1 MGKTTA
7 LGLVALAAPSGDDAG
22 FVELART
29 QKGRLFRKQIL
40 KMGEDFVH
48 PSNPTKKIHVDSQLA
63 ESLVRNF
70 QAGVCD
76 IVQVP
81 IANDLNQH
89 VEDPLRNAGEVVN
102 LSYDDK
108 GVYAMIDARKHADD
122 FGNTL
127 LGASALMHMNYS
139 DTGTGE
145 GKGPTLLHVAVT
157 NRPYLTNLEGFEE
170 VIAASTGGIAS
181 AVDTTEQEQP
191 VVMLPATD
199 KKEVEVMELDAMLEA
214 LKNDHGIDV
223 AELQEK
229 AAAAPEGEL
238 LAALSNVLKPNAPK
252 PEALT
257 LKDVADAVVEL
268 AEEKV
273 ALSAQVT
280 ALNEVNEAAK
290 QREAEAEVDALVK
303 AGRILPKSRDTM
315 VTLSRTNREA
325 FDALVP
331 DDAIVA
337 LSSQGVDTF
346 DSPDEAKQYTENID
360 RLAAL
365 ANGMKK

>member
-1 MGKTTA
+1 MKTD
-7 LGLVALAAPSGDDAG
+7 LGLVALAAPSGEGEG

-29 QKGRLFRKQIL
+29 QQGRLFRKQIL
-40 KMGEDFVH
+40 RMGSDFVH
-48 PSNPTKKIHVDSQLA
+48 PSNPNKKIKVDQNLA

-81 IANDLNQH
+81 VANDLNQH

-108 GVYAMIDARKHADD
+108 GVYAMIDARKYGDD
-122 FGNTL
+122 FGKTL
-127 LGASALMHMNYS
+127 LGASALMHMNYG
-139 DTGTGE
+139 DTETGE

-170 VIAASTGGIAS
+170 VIAASTGGLGGLA
-181 AVDTTEQEQP
+181 DTTNDSQP
-191 VVMLPATD
+191 VVMVPATSTEE
-199 KKEVEVMELDAMLEA
+199 KMELDAMLEA

-273 ALSAQVT
+273 ALSNTVQTLT
-280 ALNEVNEAAK
+280 ADREAFL
-290 QREAEAEVDALVK
+290 QREAEAEVDRLVTE
-303 AGRILPKSRDTM
+303 GRILPKSRDAM
-315 VTLSRTNREA
+315 VKLSRENREA
-325 FDALVP
+325 FDAIVP
-331 DDAIVA
+331 DDSIVA

-346 DSPDEAKQYTENID
+346 DSPDEAKAYTENID
-360 RLAAL
+360 RLAAI

>member
-1 MGKTTA
+1 MGKSNA
-7 LGLVALAAPSGDDAG
+7 LGLVALAAPSGADEG

-29 QKGRLFRKQIL
+29 QQGRLFRKQIL

-48 PSNPTKKIHVDSQLA
+48 PSNPNKKIKVDSQLA

-70 QAGVCD
+70 QSGVCD

-89 VEDPLRNAGEVVN
+89 VEDPLRNMGEVVN
-102 LSYDDK
+102 LSYDNK

-122 FGNTL
+122 LGSTL
-127 LGASALMHMNYS
+127 LGASALMHMNYG
-139 DTGTGE
+139 DTATGH

-170 VIAASTGGIAS
+170 VIAASTGGIGGVA
-181 AVDTTEQEQP
+181 DTTQEQP
-191 VVMLPATD
+191 VVMVPANST
-199 KKEVEVMELDAMLEA
+199 EEIMELDAMLEA
-214 LKNDHGIDV
+214 LKNDHNIDV
-223 AELQEK
+223 AALQEQ
-229 AAAAPEGEL
+229 AAAAPQENEL
-238 LAALSNVLKPNAPK
+238 LAALSNVLKPQATK
-252 PEALT
+252 TEALT

-280 ALNEVNEAAK
+280 TLTQVNEAAM
-290 QREAEAEVDALVK
+290 QREAEAEVDRLVTE
-303 AGRILPKSRDTM
+303 GRILPKSRDAM
-315 VTLSRTNREA
+315 VKLSREDRAT
-325 FDALVP
+325 FDAIVP
-331 DDAIVA
+331 DDSIVA

-346 DSPDEAKQYTENID
+346 DSPDEAKAYTENID

-365 ANGMKK
+365 ANGMKKN